1 MHFQEFCYKLIWFA
15 SRTKEQSVMVLS
27 HSLQGNIYRKSSVMP
42 PGGPAY
48 LFQTHLKGGGGQ
60 VGGLIEI
67 GGLFETGFFKFNL
80 AKTVVSVLLK
90 ELEYKVEKLEYKK
103 LEVMQ
108 PRIRIK
114 SELPVG
120 KYSLVKNNK
129 GEGRGRR
136 GGEREGLLTFFP
148 EKRVLIRERGLI

>member
-1 MHFQEFCYKLIWFA
+1 MHFQEFCYKLIWFT

-48 LFQTHLKGGGGQ
+48 LFQTHLKGGGE

-103 LEVMQ
+103 LEITQ

-129 GEGRGRR
+129 GAGRD
-136 GGEREGLLTFFP
+136 GGEGKE
-148 EKRVLIRERGLI
+148 RVY